1 MADTTLYPRLSE
13 KAYNTSQAS
22 PVYVFEVEKAVSKQ
36 ALAQAV
42 AKTFAVEVVSVNV
55 MNMSGKRKRTYISRK
70 GKFVKGVRSDY
81 KKAYVTLKAGQSI
94 PIFAADEETEAKAE
108 KQTKQLKK
116 VVEKAEK
123 KAEKAEKKA
132 EKKTAKEKK

>member
-1 MADTTLYPRLSE
+1 MADLTLYPRLSE
-13 KAYNTSQAS
+13 KAYNTSQNA
-22 PVYVFEVEKAVSKQ
+22 PVYVFEVDQAVSKQ

-55 MNMSGKRKRTYISRK
+55 LNTNGKRKRTYISRR
-70 GKFVKGVRSDY
+70 GRFVKGQRSDF
-81 KKAYVTLKAGQSI
+81 KKAYVTIKAGQSI
-94 PIFAADEETEAKAE
+94 PIFAADEEAEAKAE

-123 KAEKAEKKA
+123 KADKKA
-132 EKKTAKEKK
+132 AKEIK